1 MGVEDGGARAGIREV
16 AARAGVSYMT
26 VSRVVRGEASVRPET
41 RDRVQQA
48 INDLDYQP
56 SPGARSLR
64 NGRTNTLRL
73 LFDAVHG
80 RFMSNPF
87 QDAVVAGAVDAAT
100 QHGYVV
106 LIDISRERDDRP
118 SNGPAPGDRG
128 TGTSERAWRPR
139 TPEFD
144 PRRIDGTIAL
154 DALMPSVTLEDIR
167 RSGRPGIVLPNQF
180 ADDAATWINADFRAG
195 GLALVSHLVGLGHG
209 TIGFLSDL
217 SSLISTRERR
227 AGYHD
232 ALRQAGLPIE
242 PGLEEFAG
250 QFRDDGYA
258 AAGRLLARRPDLT
271 ALYCVNDLTAFGA
284 IDRLRELGRRVPE
297 DVSVTGYDD
306 IAMAAISTPP
316 LTTVRIPWYEMTF
329 AAVEQLVA
337 RVERQ
342 EPLEPR
348 VFAVELVVRGSTGP
362 NRVPAVQTG
371 A

>member
-1 MGVEDGGARAGIREV
+1 MAADEPTGQAGIREV

-41 RDRVQQA
+41 RDRVKQA
-48 INDLDYQP
+48 IHDLGYQP

-87 QDAVVAGAVDAAT
+87 QDDVVAGAVDAAT
-100 QHGYVV
+100 SLGYVI
-106 LIDISRERDDRP
+106 LIDINREPPGRERTSPVPPKRP
-118 SNGPAPGDRG
+118 AAPA
-128 TGTSERAWRPR
+128 
-139 TPEFD
+139 FD

-154 DALMPSVTLEDIR
+154 DGFTPPVTLPDIR
-167 RSGRPGIVLPNQF
+167 RTARPGIILPNQF
-180 ADDAATWINADFRAG
+180 DDDTATWLNAAFQAG
-195 GLALVSHLVGLGHG
+195 GLELVSHLLGLGHR
-209 TIGFLSDL
+209 TIGFLSDIDG
-217 SSLISTRERR
+217 LISTRERR
-227 AGYHD
+227 VGYHD
-232 ALRQAGLPIE
+232 ALRRAGLPVDPE
-242 PGLEEFAG
+242 LEEFAG

-258 AAGRLLARRPDLT
+258 AAGRLLARRPDIT
-271 ALYCVNDLTAFGA
+271 AIYCINDLTAFGA

-337 RVERQ
+337 RIERQ
-342 EPLEPR
+342 EPPEPR
-348 VFAVELVVRGSTGP
+348 VFPVELIVRGSTGP
-362 NRVPAVQTG
+362 NHRPPR
-371 A
+371 

>member
-1 MGVEDGGARAGIREV
+1 MAADAAVGRAGIREV
-16 AARAGVSYMT
+16 AARARVSYMT

-48 INDLDYQP
+48 IDDLGYRP

-100 QHGYVV
+100 RLGYVI
-106 LIDISRERDDRP
+106 LIDICRERSSYP
-118 SNGPAPGDRG
+118 PFGPAPGDRG

-139 TPEFD
+139 TPGFD

-154 DALMPSVTLEDIR
+154 DALIPSVTLEDIR
-167 RSGRPGIVLPNQF
+167 RSGRPGIVLPNEF
-180 ADDAATWINADFRAG
+180 ADDTATWINADFRDG
-195 GLALVSHLVGLGHG
+195 GLTLVSHLLGLGHR
-209 TIGFLSDL
+209 TIGFLSDI
-217 SSLISTRERR
+217 SSLISTQERR

-232 ALRQAGLPIE
+232 ALRGAGLPID
-242 PGLEEFAG
+242 PDLEEFAG
-250 QFRDDGYA
+250 QFRDDGYMA
-258 AAGRLLARRPDLT
+258 ADRLLARRPDIT

-284 IDRLRELGRRVPE
+284 IDRLREMGRRVPE
-297 DVSVTGYDD
+297 DVSVTGFDD

-329 AAVEQLVA
+329 AAVEGLVA
-337 RVERQ
+337 RIERQ
-342 EPLEPR
+342 EPLQPR
-348 VFAVELVVRGSTGP
+348 VFPVDLIIRGSTGP
-362 NRVPAVQTG
+362 NRRPPG
-371 A
+371 